1 MICLLLRNLK
11 NICGLVLF
19 NSMFSKS
26 FLYEEDKNTCF
37 TNIETEIEES
47 PHLVFLGPLSEW
59 LQKVLDIFLDVV
71 IDCSQKVPEVIIY
84 ATV

>member
-1 MICLLLRNLK
+1 MICLLFRNLQ

-47 PHLVFLGPLSEW
+47 SHLVFLCPLPEW
-59 LQKVLDIFLDVV
+59 FQKVPDIFLDVV
-71 IDCSQKVPEVIIY
+71 TDCSQKVPEVIIY